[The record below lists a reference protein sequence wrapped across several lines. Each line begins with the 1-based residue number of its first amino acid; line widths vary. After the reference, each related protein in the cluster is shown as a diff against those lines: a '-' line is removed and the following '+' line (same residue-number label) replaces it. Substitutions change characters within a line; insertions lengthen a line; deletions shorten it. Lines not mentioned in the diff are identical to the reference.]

1 MAAEKPLP
9 HARCNRARIRSLA
22 KTHSELRQASGHD
35 FSRADKDQTMCRALA
50 PAGFP
55 AAPPRVCA
63 NSTHIYI
70 DRVMELM
77 RRRRRQFSLSDGS
90 GLTHGFNQFTGHVLA
105 FYDLILPTFA
115 AALSIAANGISS
127 LVHLFDRRTL
137 LANEPE
143 GKSRVEIGA

>member
-9 HARCNRARIRSLA
+9 HARCNRARIRSFA

-63 NSTHIYI
+63 NSTHIPI
-70 DRVMELM
+70 EGLSCDARV
-77 RRRRRQFSLSDGS
+77 R
-90 GLTHGFNQFTGHVLA
+90 
-105 FYDLILPTFA
+105 
-115 AALSIAANGISS
+115 
-127 LVHLFDRRTL
+127 
-137 LANEPE
+137 
-143 GKSRVEIGA
+143 RVESPIIANSRLNLVGIKDGQRIIPSESLPHPYPIVTKCSDFVYDC